1 MFWENL
7 VFDAKMPHE
16 HGKYWEKLLSSETL
30 TDNEGGFETRLRFS
44 TERYLDLCFPL
55 VSNPEPHA
63 QRVFPLLST
72 ADKSVALEVEGAKL
86 AREASVDIAGRGYF
100 TSSDPAQ
107 TPETTWLTAVELHSA
122 EPERDAKFWAMLT
135 GFHRSNSVPTI
146 ITHPRGIGPAIMLVH
161 ETTPKSAAKSSVH
174 LDLRLE
180 AGDDINQIV
189 NLIQEH
195 GGSELKHEWGTVP
208 WRVFLDPSG
217 NEFCILPALA
227 GDI

>member
-44 TERYLDLCFPL
+44 PERYLDLCFPL

-63 QRVFPLLST
+63 QRVFPLLSA
-72 ADKSVALEVEGAKL
+72 ADKNFALEVEGVKL
-86 AREASVDIAGRGYF
+86 AREERVDIAGRGYL
-100 TSSDPAQ
+100 TSRDPTQ
-107 TPETTWLTAVELHSA
+107 TPATTRLAGVELHSA

-135 GFHRSNSVPTI
+135 GFHRSNSVPTV
-146 ITHPRGIGPAIMLVH
+146 ITHPSGIGPAIMLVH

-180 AGDDINQIV
+180 ARDDINQILNV
-189 NLIQEH
+189 IQEH
-195 GGSELKHEWGTVP
+195 GGTELKHEWGTVP

-227 GDI
+227 EDA